1 MSHLEE
7 TLTTSLL
14 RTKRE
19 KKNLIFKALAYFLFC
34 LKSSKAD
41 SSFYH
46 EKSAYNISTYIDAK
60 RKLYL

>member
-19 KKNLIFKALAYFLFC
+19 KKNLIFKAYFLFC

-46 EKSAYNISTYIDAK
+46 EKSAYNISTYMDAK